1 MDKNN
6 INFVMIQILRNILI
20 NLYKNVIKKEQIK
33 NNKN

>member
-6 INFVMIQILRNILI
+6 IYFVMIQILRNILI

>member
-6 INFVMIQILRNILI
+6 IYFVMIQILRNILI
-20 NLYKNVIKKEQIK
+20 NLYKNVIKKEYIK